1 MCLRLL
7 VPAELARFRC
17 QLFCG
22 SALRPLTDWGN
33 PEACTLRREYADMSL
48 PASADSFYAAQCCGA
63 IIVMMPC
70 VQRAMT
76 QPVLALLTVARV
88 PGVAMIY
95 VYTREKDAGA
105 GYSVCRQPFPLLD
118 CASVSA
124 SSFFLSLFPRHGG
137 AHRLTKFRFFRA
149 SSETIT
155 RSPRQPTLRARAQ
168 LPRLAWASQVLPAD
182 HMHVPVPNEATK
194 HRRCINK
201 Q

>member
-1 MCLRLL
+1 
-7 VPAELARFRC
+7 
-17 QLFCG
+17 
-22 SALRPLTDWGN
+22 
-33 PEACTLRREYADMSL
+33 MSL

-70 VQRAMT
+70 GQRAMT

-95 VYTREKDAGA
+95 VYTWEKDAGA

-137 AHRLTKFRFFRA
+137 AHRLTKFLPVFQGIFGDDYQVPTPTQPYA
-149 SSETIT
+149 HVHNFHDSEW
-155 RSPRQPTLRARAQ
+155 RGR
-168 LPRLAWASQVLPAD
+168 RLLPAG
-182 HMHVPVPNEATK
+182 HYSKRAPPCALRSVRF
-194 HRRCINK
+194 RRFTPPSCSSAALPSARCSCFSEQSYRAKLYNLPAVS
-201 Q
+201 